1 MVDQTETLH
10 LEGED
15 TSSVEDTKQELAEM
29 YVDFLDQ
36 QKEGVIS
43 L

>member
-1 MVDQTETLH
+1 METPKEVLS
-10 LEGED
+10 GEENS
-15 TSSVEDTKQELAEM
+15 SSVENIKQELAEM